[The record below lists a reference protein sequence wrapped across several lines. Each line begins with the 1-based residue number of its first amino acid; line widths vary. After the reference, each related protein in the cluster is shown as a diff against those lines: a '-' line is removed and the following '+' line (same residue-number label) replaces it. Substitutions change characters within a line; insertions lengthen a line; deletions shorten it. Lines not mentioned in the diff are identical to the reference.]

1 MWYKYQLVQH
11 KQISMWAEWEYAGEG
26 RGKEVLRMTM
36 RDSSM
41 RTLLKYSNVIIV
53 LLHSL
58 TADVS
63 QSFKVLLNTPTTPQ
77 GQSCGKGGVWNIIYE
92 GSNFNPMLKA
102 TGGETPT
109 GRFQH
114 WEACLTNLF
123 QYFVEIESWN

>member
-63 QSFKVLLNTPTTPQ
+63 HSFKVLLNPHNPP
-77 GQSCGKGGVWNIIYE
+77 GSVVWEGGGLKHNIW
-92 GSNFNPMLKA
+92 G
-102 TGGETPT
+102 
-109 GRFQH
+109 
-114 WEACLTNLF
+114 
-123 QYFVEIESWN
+123 